1 MRLTNLV
8 SGIIAAIVWGLL
20 LFGGMRLV
28 GMIACANLPDFP
40 IVSEL
45 MFAVVIP
52 TAMLT
57 LTVASVGLTG
67 LSPRPAKAIA
77 WFPVAALVLALVY
90 YAAITGTS
98 IAPSATADCP
108 F

>member
-1 MRLTNLV
+1 MRKINFIA
-8 SGIIAAIVWGLL
+8 GIVAALVWGMF

-52 TAMLT
+52 TAVLT
-57 LTVASVGLTG
+57 LTIVSVGLTT
-67 LSPRPAKAIA
+67 LSPRPVKAIA

-90 YAAITGTS
+90 YALVTGTA